1 MESISYKLDVFEG
14 PMDLLLHLISK
25 HKIDINDIPILL
37 LVEQYLDYVRQM
49 QEEDM
54 EVASEF
60 LEMAARL
67 VYIKTVSLLPVHEEE
82 ADALKTELQG
92 ELSEYK
98 DCKLMAQKLSEKAE
112 GFDYISRKPEKF
124 APDMTYTRLH
134 EPFELIKAYLA
145 AVGRGK
151 RNLPPPIEAFSGI
164 VAHKIV
170 PIRERVGFIM
180 DKLFR
185 GKKQRFKTFFERA
198 ESRSE
203 MVATFLALLSLTK
216 DKKIVLTEVEGDLEV
231 EMVDSDINF
240 DVEEHYADENE

>member
-1 MESISYKLDVFEG
+1 METISYKLDVFEG

-37 LVEQYLDYVRQM
+37 LVEQYLDYVKQM
-49 QEEDM
+49 QDEDM

-82 ADALKTELQG
+82 ADALKNELQG

-98 DCKLMAQKLSEKAE
+98 DCKLMAQKLSERAD
-112 GFDYISRKPEKF
+112 GFDYYSRKPEKF

-170 PIRERVGFIM
+170 PIRERVSFIM
-180 DKLFR
+180 DKLFKGQKR
-185 GKKQRFKTFFERA
+185 RFKTFFEKA

-240 DVEEHYADENE
+240 DVEEDYINENE

>member
-1 MESISYKLDVFEG
+1 MEAISYKLDVFEG

-82 ADALKTELQG
+82 ADALKNELQG

-134 EPFELIKAYLA
+134 EPFELLKAYIA

-170 PIRERVGFIM
+170 PIKERVGFIM

-185 GKKQRFKTFFERA
+185 GKKQRFRTFFEKA

-231 EMVDSDINF
+231 EMVDSNINF

>member
-82 ADALKTELQG
+82 ADNLKTELQG

-98 DCKLMAQKLSEKAE
+98 DCKLMAQKLSEKAG

-124 APDMTYTRLH
+124 APDMTYTRSH

-180 DKLFR
+180 NKLFR
-185 GKKQRFKTFFERA
+185 GKKQRFRTFFEKA